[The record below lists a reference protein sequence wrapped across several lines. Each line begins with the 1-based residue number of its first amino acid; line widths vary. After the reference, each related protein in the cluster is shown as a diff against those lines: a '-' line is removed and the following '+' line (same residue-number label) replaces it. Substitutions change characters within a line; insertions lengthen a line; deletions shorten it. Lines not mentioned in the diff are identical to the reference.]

1 MIVKSFLS
9 RFYTYSYI
17 IKYYNKEL
25 IVPQILYN
33 YKLYLRSILMKKIV
47 VLSMLTATIIH
58 ATNGDN
64 MIGVGVQS
72 RAMGGAGVGMGMG
85 TDSVFR
91 NPAWIV
97 DQKGFNAS
105 FGATLFM
112 PTVSAKV
119 GPAAGL
125 GNGQSAESTADM
137 SIIPTVSHSNHIN
150 ENLSYGIGM
159 FGVSG
164 MGVDYRNEDPQKGLA
179 NMRTSLQYMRFVP
192 SISYKTADWR
202 FGAGLTLA
210 YGALSMSALTPNGVP
225 PGQQPDPTTATQR
238 GGGLSEDIGF
248 GAQFGVGYYVT
259 EGITVGAYYQSE
271 VATEYEEVFD
281 FTTNGQYDDLK
292 LSQPAEVGI
301 GIGYVSDCKCYS
313 LTLDYRRIMWS
324 DADGYDEF
332 QWDDQ
337 DVISLGGSY
346 NVNSALV
353 LRAGY
358 NYAKSPLNDK
368 TFKAA
373 NVGGAPFQGF
383 NVAYFNTLGFPA
395 YSESHITAGL
405 SYQINKTTGID
416 LAYVY
421 SPEVTEKSMQVLE
434 ASNEQNSISA
444 ALKFTF

>member
-1 MIVKSFLS
+1 MKRVV
-9 RFYTYSYI
+9 I
-17 IKYYNKEL
+17 I
-25 IVPQILYN
+25 
-33 YKLYLRSILMKKIV
+33 
-47 VLSMLTATIIH
+47 SMLAASAVY

-64 MIGVGVQS
+64 MIGIGVQS
-72 RAMGGAGVGMGMG
+72 RAMGGAGIGMAMG

-105 FGATLFM
+105 FGATAFM
-112 PTVSAKV
+112 PDVKAKV

-125 GNGQSAESTADM
+125 GNGVEGDSKADF
-137 SIIPTVSHSNHIN
+137 SIIPTVSHSDHIN

-164 MGVDYRNEDPQKGLA
+164 MGVDYRNEDPQMGLA

-192 SISYKTADWR
+192 SISYKLDDLR
-202 FGAGLTLA
+202 LGAGLSIA
-210 YGALSMSALTPNGVP
+210 YGALSMSAWTPNGTP
-225 PGQQPDPTTATQR
+225 PGTPPDPTTATQR

-271 VATEYEEVFD
+271 VATEYEDVFD
-281 FTTNGQYDDLK
+281 FTTNGVYDDLK
-292 LSQPAEVGI
+292 LSQPAEAGI
-301 GIGYVSDCKCYS
+301 GFGYVSDCKCYS
-313 LTLDYRRIMWS
+313 FTLDYRRIMWS
-324 DADGYDEF
+324 DADGYDAF
-332 QWDDQ
+332 GWDDQ
-337 DVISLGGSY
+337 DVIALGGSY
-346 NVNSALV
+346 NVNDALI

-373 NVGGAPFQGF
+373 TVGGAPFGAF

-405 SYQINKTTGID
+405 SYQINKSTGLD
-416 LAYVY
+416 VAYVY
-421 SPEVTEKSMQVLE
+421 APKVTETSMQVLE
-434 ASNEQNSISA
+434 ASNEQNSISV
-444 ALKFTF
+444 ALKFKF